1 MLREPPRAVHRP
13 ERDHQMERVKLATCR
28 MSPKAAGRTEAAVPP
43 RDVETDNL
51 SWVKFGE
58 EVVYFGQDQ
67 DLDPFVEAASRA
79 GLAPREHTDLIERR
93 RLHVVVQK
101 GRLFQRQHPNVEVLS
116 DKGRFLLV
124 DMDPDEARRAD
135 MGDEPCYSVRPLET
149 FSTRAD
155 GRNWVVFESHGR
167 AAAQGR
173 DEEVEKC
180 VDLLSR
186 ETFEADLIE
195 FVQFPT
201 RFSTS
206 THYVAACDLV
216 DQRLAALG
224 YTTSRQSID
233 VNGLPSQNVVAR
245 RDGTGD
251 GSGAASRGIVLV
263 TAHLDS
269 INHEGNA
276 SSPAPGADDD
286 GSGSAGVIAIARAL
300 KDYPGTHDLCLVLF
314 GGEEQGLFGSK
325 QFVASL
331 APADRARVK
340 AVVNMDMIGTL
351 NTPAPTVLLEG
362 AELSQSVINGL
373 AAAAATYTELS
384 VQTSLNP
391 FNSDHVSFIENGMPA
406 VLTIEGADSAN
417 DEIHTARDTLDHINF
432 DLALDILRMNTAFIA
447 ESLGRASSD
456 PVPLATEEIRSGG
469 RAS

>member
-1 MLREPPRAVHRP
+1 
-13 ERDHQMERVKLATCR
+13 MERVKLATCR
-28 MSPKAAGRTEAAVPP
+28 MSPKAAGRIEAAVPP

-67 DLDPFVEAASRA
+67 DLGPFVEAASRT

-101 GRLFQRQHPNVEVLS
+101 GRLFQREHPDVTVLA
-116 DKGRFLLV
+116 DRGRFLLV
-124 DMDPDEARRAD
+124 DMDPNEARKAD
-135 MGDEPCYSVRPLET
+135 TGDVPCYSVRPLE
-149 FSTRAD
+149 ALD
-155 GRNWVVFESHGR
+155 PAEGHGRNWVVFESRDRTAAR
-167 AAAQGR
+167 AR
-173 DEEVEKC
+173 DDEVGKL

-186 ETFEADLIE
+186 EMFEADLRE
-195 FVQFPT
+195 LVRFPT

-206 THYVAACDLV
+206 THYAAACDLV

-373 AAAAATYTELS
+373 AVAAATYTELS

-447 ESLGRASSD
+447 ESLGRALSD

-469 RAS
+469 KAS